1 MVQDKKGCHNLTHLR
16 PQNYIQVLSNE
27 PIPKGGSELP
37 VIKDFQNWTILE
49 LLIWTSR
56 NPDTSEGKG
65 SHGS

>member
-37 VIKDFQNWTILE
+37 VIKDFQIHLTKLDYFGTFNF
-49 LLIWTSR
+49 
-56 NPDTSEGKG
+56 DF
-65 SHGS
+65 